1 MKNTYPE
8 SMVKGVMR
16 FCRALHVLV
25 TEVFKNK
32 HIQWLKNEFS
42 PSIDIPDVIRV
53 KIKTKLNKNPL

>member
-1 MKNTYPE
+1 MYPE

-16 FCRALHVLV
+16 FRRALHVSV

-32 HIQWLKNEFS
+32 HVQWLKNEFS
-42 PSIDIPDVIRV
+42 SSIDIRDVIIV